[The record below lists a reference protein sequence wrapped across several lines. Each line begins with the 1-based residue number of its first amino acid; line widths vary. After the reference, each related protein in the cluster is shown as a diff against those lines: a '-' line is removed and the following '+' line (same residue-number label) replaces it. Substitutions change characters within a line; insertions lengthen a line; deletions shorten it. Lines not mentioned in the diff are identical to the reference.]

1 MAPREEGGVICG
13 HRPDLQA
20 RMSCLRWSV
29 CCYLW
34 KGMSVG
40 QRFETMKDIDHSRQ
54 SAALGGL
61 VASRRHVF
69 EHHVSVCAVCFA
81 GGGQRNGYV
90 CVSHR
95 VDTAIDDLQTGI
107 LYVYVWRVRA
117 QPCLIGTSQRQ
128 QQEMRT

>member
-1 MAPREEGGVICG
+1 
-13 HRPDLQA
+13 
-20 RMSCLRWSV
+20 
-29 CCYLW
+29 
-34 KGMSVG
+34 MSVG
-40 QRFETMKDIDHSRQ
+40 QRFETMTDIDHSRQ

-95 VDTAIDDLQTGI
+95 VRHSDRRPPDRYSVCVCMAGTCATLLDRYVSETTARDEDVERKKQCFLCCTVDTGL
-107 LYVYVWRVRA
+107 VPSR
-117 QPCLIGTSQRQ
+117 
-128 QQEMRT
+128 